1 MPEIEIEIT
10 RTTVCNGKT
19 VYVGDEITTD
29 KRQADLLI
37 KSDKAKIA
45 GVTLAKLEARAER
58 KLEEAA
64 EAEAV
69 LQKARDEAVKED
81 HKAKEEAAKEKAEA
95 DKKAKAKAKSNK
107 DKEE

>member
-10 RTTVCNGKT
+10 ANTVCNGET

-29 KRQADLLI
+29 KRQADILI
-37 KSDKAKIA
+37 KADKAKIA

-64 EAEAV
+64 AAE
-69 LQKARDEAVKED
+69 
-81 HKAKEEAAKEKAEA
+81 EEV
-95 DKKAKAKAKSNK
+95 KKAKAAEAKKAAKADKTAKTDAKKAESK
-107 DKEE
+107 TGKEE